1 MSEQI
6 PKRINC
12 TYLIIGSGLAG
23 LTAALEAAKYGQVIV
38 ITKTTAEE
46 CNTRYAQGGIAC
58 VVDKNDT
65 FEITVNMSAT
75 GLYIHAF

>member
-38 ITKTTAEE
+38 ITKLPQRNA
-46 CNTRYAQGGIAC
+46 
-58 VVDKNDT
+58 
-65 FEITVNMSAT
+65 
-75 GLYIHAF
+75 IHAMLRGESHASLIKTILLTRISRIH